1 MKKVLLLSVLLS
13 CLFANGQESLNA
25 ISHDSRIRH
34 NVYVNYSPMSFN
46 RYQPWIEEEDEY
58 SIGDDSV
65 RNFNIPMNG
74 FGIGYAFYYPIL
86 KSIPLY
92 VSVGVNFNYSLG
104 SKKYLD
110 KSTGTVEQW
119 KREIKY
125 GFISIPVNLEYGFNI
140 SDVSVSQQIGIG
152 SKINCFFREIY
163 YRNMTDKTIEYGMN
177 KTLYPDDFPLSKDKK
192 HNLYQLYGE
201 MGLTI
206 SYKKWFVGCSYC
218 FDLNHFEEDK
228 IYIIDGNT
236 GTSNNLEEKI
246 TVDYNTFQIRLGY
259 SF

>member
-1 MKKVLLLSVLLS
+1 MYSFQRKKASLKFNSFDFVPVL
-13 CLFANGQESLNA
+13 F
-25 ISHDSRIRH
+25 
-34 NVYVNYSPMSFN
+34 P
-46 RYQPWIEEEDEY
+46 
-58 SIGDDSV
+58 
-65 RNFNIPMNG
+65 
-74 FGIGYAFYYPIL
+74 
-86 KSIPLY
+86 
-92 VSVGVNFNYSLG
+92 
-104 SKKYLD
+104 
-110 KSTGTVEQW
+110 
-119 KREIKY
+119 
-125 GFISIPVNLEYGFNI
+125 
-140 SDVSVSQQIGIG
+140 
-152 SKINCFFREIY
+152 KINCFFREIY